1 MIEDALLAAEE
12 GMEKALEATRREFG
26 NIRTGRANP
35 DMFNQILVDYY
46 GAPTP
51 LQQLASLQIPEA
63 RMVLIS
69 PYDRSAVAEII
80 RAIRESNLGINPTD
94 DGNVIRCTL
103 PALTEE
109 RRKDYVKQAR
119 QRAEEGRI
127 SVRNE
132 RRKAKEE
139 LDRIKKDGE
148 DGEDAVERGEKEL
161 ETLTKTYVDKIDK
174 ELAGKEKD
182 LMTV

>member
-1 MIEDALLAAEE
+1 MIEDALLAAED
-12 GMEKALEATRREFG
+12 GMDKAVAATRREFG

-35 DMFNQILVDYY
+35 EMFNQLLVDYY

-63 RMVLIS
+63 RMVLVS
-69 PYDRSAVAEII
+69 PYDRSAVPDILK
-80 RAIRESNLGINPTD
+80 AIRESNLGVNPTD

-109 RRKDYVKQAR
+109 RRKEYVKQAR

-127 SVRNE
+127 SIRNE

-148 DGEDAVERGEKEL
+148 DGEDAVERAEKEL
-161 ETLTKTYVDKIDK
+161 EALTKSYVDKVDA
-174 ELAGKEKD
+174 ELAAKEAD